1 MSKEAYMKTVS
12 LIDTSSFESHVDGLV
27 GMMSI
32 MAIAQRDEHFEK
44 AYKDLLDLV
53 NTRDDLTLEEKQE
66 VMDKATAHLKV
77 RVDGFVESRKA
88 KGYFK

>member
-1 MSKEAYMKTVS
+1 MKTVS
-12 LIDTSSFESHVDGLV
+12 MIDTSSFESHVNGLV

-44 AYKDLLDLV
+44 AYKDLVDLV
-53 NTRDDLTLEEKQE
+53 NTREDLTLDEKQE
-66 VMDKATAHLKV
+66 VVDKATAHLKV
-77 RVDGFVESRKA
+77 TVDGFVESRKA

>member
-1 MSKEAYMKTVS
+1 MKTVS
-12 LIDTSSFESHVDGLV
+12 LIDTSSFESHMDGLV

-32 MAIAQRDEHFEK
+32 MAIAQRDAEYNR
-44 AYKDLLDLV
+44 AWQNIVDLV
-53 NTRDDLTLEEKQE
+53 NTRDDLTPEGKQDL
-66 VMDKATAHLKV
+66 MDEAGNELKK